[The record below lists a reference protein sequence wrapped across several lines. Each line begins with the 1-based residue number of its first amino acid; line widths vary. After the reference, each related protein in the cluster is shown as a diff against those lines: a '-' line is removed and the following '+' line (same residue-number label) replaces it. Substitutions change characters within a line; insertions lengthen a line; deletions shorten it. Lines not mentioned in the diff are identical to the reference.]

1 MPQVDSE
8 LFDRGQ
14 FQAEL
19 ALKASPIAAFKKAI
33 RTANE
38 VLDARFRQGH
48 DIRRL
53 VEARA
58 WFVDQILREAWARLD
73 WGTDA
78 DIALLAVGGYGRGE
92 LHPFSDIDLL
102 ILLGDA
108 DHERYREPIERF
120 LTLLWDIG
128 LEVGQSVRSVEE
140 CAEEAR
146 ADLTVITNLMES
158 RTIAGPEQLRQRMI
172 EVTGPE
178 RMWPSR
184 HFFLAKRKEQRAR
197 HAKYNDTEYNLE
209 PNVKGSP
216 GGLRDVQTIL
226 WVARRHF
233 GTLNLHA
240 MVGQGFLLESEYALL
255 SSAQEFLWKVRYALH
270 MLAGR
275 AEDRLL
281 FDYQRNI
288 AELLGFVDS
297 DPKRAIERFMQKYYR
312 TVMSIAELS
321 ELVVLHF
328 EEAILGDG
336 GSGQVRPL
344 NSRFQVRDDYIEVTH
359 PHVFKR
365 TPFAIIEI
373 FVLMAQHPEIKGV
386 RADTI
391 RLLRDSRHLID
402 DDFRKDIR
410 NTSLFIE
417 LFKCS
422 QGIHRNLRRMNRYG
436 ILGRYLPE
444 FGHIVG
450 QMQHDLFH
458 IYTVDAHTLN
468 LIKHLRK
475 LKWPELAEKF
485 PLASKLIDRLPKPE
499 LIYIAGLYHDIGKG
513 RGGDHSELGA
523 VDAEAFC
530 VRHHLPA
537 WDTRLVVWL
546 VRNHLVMST
555 TAQRKDLS
563 DPQVIYDFAQHV
575 GDQTRLD
582 YLYVLTVADINAT
595 NPTLWNSWRASLLR
609 QLYTETK
616 RALRRGL
623 ENPLDR
629 EEQIRRTQSAALDI
643 LVRNGTD
650 QDDAEQL
657 WAQLGDDYFLRH
669 TAGDVAWHTEAILQH
684 PQDGGPLVLIKETT
698 QREFE
703 GGTQIFIYAPDQHD
717 FFAVTVAAMDQ
728 LNLNIHDARILTSTS
743 QFTLDTYIVLDADG
757 GQIGNDPARIK
768 EIRDGL
774 VDALKNPDDYPAIIQ
789 RRVPRQLKHFAFAP
803 EVTISNDA
811 QRQVT
816 MLEITAPDR
825 PGLLARIGRIFL
837 DFDLSVQ
844 NAKIATLGE
853 RVEDVFFVTDANNQP
868 LSDPELCARLQQAII
883 EQLSPTRDTANVP
896 PGSASRRKAAA
907 SCEPQAA
914 SAGTPGARKPK

>member
-1 MPQVDSE
+1 MPQVDPE

-19 ALKASPIAAFKKAI
+19 ALKSSPIAAFKKAI
-33 RTANE
+33 RQARD
-38 VLDARFRQGH
+38 VLDARFANGR

-53 VEARA
+53 VEDRA
-58 WFVDQILREAWARLD
+58 WFVDQILREAWARFD
-73 WGTDA
+73 WSEDA

-92 LHPFSDIDLL
+92 LHPYSDIDLL
-102 ILLGDA
+102 ILLDSA
-108 DHERYREPIERF
+108 DHETFREPIEGF

-128 LEVGQSVRSVEE
+128 LEVGQSVRSVDE

-146 ADLTVITNLMES
+146 ADLTVVTNLMES
-158 RTIAGPEQLRQRMI
+158 RTIAGPESLRRRMQ
-172 EVTGPE
+172 EVTSPE
-178 RMWPSR
+178 RMWPSKD
-184 HFFLAKRKEQRAR
+184 FFLAKRQEQKAR

-216 GGLRDVQTIL
+216 GGLRDIQTIL
-226 WVARRHF
+226 WVARRQF
-233 GTLNLHA
+233 GSLNLHA
-240 MVGQGFLLESEYALL
+240 LVKEGFLVESECSMLA
-255 SSAQEFLWKVRYALH
+255 SSQEFLWKVRYALH

-281 FDYQRNI
+281 FDHQRKL
-288 AELLGFVDS
+288 AGLLGFHGS
-297 DPKRAIERFMQKYYR
+297 DAKQAIEHFMQKYYR
-312 TVMSIAELS
+312 VVMAVAELS
-321 ELVVLHF
+321 DLINQHF
-328 EEAILGDG
+328 EEVILR
-336 GSGQVRPL
+336 SGENAVAQPL
-344 NSRFQVRDDYIEVTH
+344 NSRFQLRDGYIEVAH
-359 PHVFKR
+359 PNVFKR
-365 TPFAIIEI
+365 TPFALMEI

-402 DDFRKDIR
+402 DDFRSDIR

-417 LFKCS
+417 LCKS
-422 QGIHRNLRRMNRYG
+422 PQGIHRNLRRMNRYG

-444 FGHIVG
+444 FGHIIG

-485 PLASKLIDRLPKPE
+485 PLASKVIDKLPKPE

-523 VDAEAFC
+523 IDAEAFC
-530 VRHHLPA
+530 ARHQLPA
-537 WDTRLVVWL
+537 WDSRLVAWL
-546 VRNHLVMST
+546 VQNHLVMST

-563 DPQVIYDFAQHV
+563 DPQVILDFARLV
-575 GDQTRLD
+575 GDQTHLD

-595 NPTLWNSWRASLLR
+595 NPSLWNSWRASLLR

-629 EEQIRRTQSAALDI
+629 EEQIRQTQVAAIDI
-643 LVRNGTD
+643 LVRNGID

-669 TAGDVAWHTEAILQH
+669 TASDVAWHTEAILQH
-684 PQDGGPLVLIKETT
+684 PDGNDPLVLIKETA

-703 GGTQIFIYAPDQHD
+703 GATQIFIYAPDQHD
-717 FFAVTVAAMDQ
+717 FFAVTVAAMSQ
-728 LNLNIHDARILTSTS
+728 LNLNIHDARIITSTS
-743 QFTLDTYIVLDADG
+743 QFTLDTYIVLDTAG
-757 GQIGNDPARIK
+757 GSIGNDPARIQ
-768 EIRDGL
+768 EIREGL
-774 VDALKNPDDYPAIIQ
+774 IDALKNPDEYPAIIQ
-789 RRVPRQLKHFAFAP
+789 RRVPRQLKHFAFPP

-811 QRQVT
+811 QRPVT
-816 MLEITAPDR
+816 VLEVIAPDR

-837 DFDLSVQ
+837 DFDLSLQ

-853 RVEDVFFVTDANNQP
+853 RVEDVFFITDADNQP
-868 LSDPELCARLQQAII
+868 LSDPELCQRLQAAIVS
-883 EQLSPTRDTANVP
+883 QLSE
-896 PGSASRRKAAA
+896 ASGQNAQLGRI
-907 SCEPQAA
+907 SI
-914 SAGTPGARKPK
+914 

>member
-1 MPQVDSE
+1 MPQVDPE

-19 ALKASPIAAFKKAI
+19 ALKSSPIAAFKKAI
-33 RTANE
+33 RQAKD
-38 VLDARFRQGH
+38 VLDARFANGR

-53 VEARA
+53 VEDRA
-58 WFVDQILREAWARLD
+58 WFVDQILREAWTRFD
-73 WGTDA
+73 WSEDA

-92 LHPFSDIDLL
+92 LHPYSDIDLL
-102 ILLGDA
+102 ILLDSA
-108 DHERYREPIERF
+108 DHETFREPIEGF

-128 LEVGQSVRSVEE
+128 LEVGQSVRSVDE

-146 ADLTVITNLMES
+146 ADLTVVTNLMES
-158 RTIAGPEQLRQRMI
+158 RTIAGPESLRRRMQ
-172 EVTGPE
+172 EVTSPE
-178 RMWPSR
+178 RMWPSKD
-184 HFFLAKRKEQRAR
+184 FFLAKRQEQKAR

-216 GGLRDVQTIL
+216 GGLRDIQTIL
-226 WVARRHF
+226 WVARRQF
-233 GTLNLHA
+233 GSLNLHA
-240 MVGQGFLLESEYALL
+240 LVREGFLVESECSMLA
-255 SSAQEFLWKVRYALH
+255 SSQEFLWKVRYALH

-281 FDYQRNI
+281 FDHQRKL
-288 AELLGFVDS
+288 AGLLGFHGS
-297 DPKRAIERFMQKYYR
+297 DAKQAIEHFMQKYYR
-312 TVMSIAELS
+312 VVMAVAELS
-321 ELVVLHF
+321 DLINQHF
-328 EEAILGDG
+328 EEVILR
-336 GSGQVRPL
+336 SGENAVAQPL
-344 NSRFQVRDDYIEVTH
+344 NSRFQLRDGYIEVAH
-359 PHVFKR
+359 PNVFKR
-365 TPFAIIEI
+365 TPFALMEI

-402 DDFRKDIR
+402 DDFRSDIR

-417 LFKCS
+417 LCKS
-422 QGIHRNLRRMNRYG
+422 PQGIHRNLRRMNRYG

-444 FGHIVG
+444 FGHIIG

-485 PLASKLIDRLPKPE
+485 PLASKVIDKLPKPE

-523 VDAEAFC
+523 IDAEAFC
-530 VRHHLPA
+530 ARHQLPA
-537 WDTRLVVWL
+537 WDSRLVAWL
-546 VRNHLVMST
+546 VQNHLVMST

-563 DPQVIYDFAQHV
+563 DPQVILDFARLV
-575 GDQTRLD
+575 GDQTHLD

-595 NPTLWNSWRASLLR
+595 NPSLWNSWRASLLR

-629 EEQIRRTQSAALDI
+629 EEQIRQTQVAAIDI
-643 LVRNGTD
+643 LVRNGID

-669 TAGDVAWHTEAILQH
+669 TASDVAWHTEAILQH
-684 PQDGGPLVLIKETT
+684 PDGNDPLVLIKETA

-703 GGTQIFIYAPDQHD
+703 GATQIFIYAPDQHD
-717 FFAVTVAAMDQ
+717 FFAVTVAAMSQ
-728 LNLNIHDARILTSTS
+728 LNLNIHDARIITSTS
-743 QFTLDTYIVLDADG
+743 QFTLDTYIVLDTAG
-757 GQIGNDPARIK
+757 GSIGNDPARIQ
-768 EIRDGL
+768 EIREGL
-774 VDALKNPDDYPAIIQ
+774 IDALKNPDEYPAIIQ
-789 RRVPRQLKHFAFAP
+789 RRVPRQLKHFAFPP

-811 QRQVT
+811 QRPVT
-816 MLEITAPDR
+816 VLEVIAPDR

-837 DFDLSVQ
+837 DFDLSLQ

-853 RVEDVFFVTDANNQP
+853 RVEDVFFITDADNQP
-868 LSDPELCARLQQAII
+868 LSDPELCQRLQAAIVS
-883 EQLSPTRDTANVP
+883 QLSE
-896 PGSASRRKAAA
+896 ASGQNAQLGRI
-907 SCEPQAA
+907 SI
-914 SAGTPGARKPK
+914 

>member
-1 MPQVDSE
+1 MPQMDPE

-19 ALKASPIAAFKKAI
+19 ALKSSPIPAFKKAI
-33 RTANE
+33 KQARD
-38 VLDARFRQGH
+38 VLDGRFRSGR

-53 VEARA
+53 IEDRA
-58 WFVDQILREAWARLD
+58 WFVDQILQEAWKRFA
-73 WGTDA
+73 WSEDA

-102 ILLGDA
+102 ILLDSA
-108 DHERYREPIERF
+108 DHEVFREPIEGF

-128 LEVGQSVRSVEE
+128 LEVGQSVRSVSE

-158 RTIAGPEQLRQRMI
+158 RTIAGPEHLRLRMQ
-172 EVTGPE
+172 EVTGTD
-178 RMWPSR
+178 RMWPSQE
-184 HFFLAKRKEQRAR
+184 FFLAKRKESKAR

-216 GGLRDVQTIL
+216 GGLRDIQTIL
-226 WVARRHF
+226 WVARRQF
-233 GTLNLHA
+233 ASLDLHA
-240 MVGQGFLLESEYALL
+240 LVKQGFLVESEYSMLA
-255 SSAQEFLWKVRYALH
+255 SSQEFLWKVRYALH

-281 FDYQRNI
+281 FDHQRKI
-288 AELLGFVDS
+288 AGILGFEDGDGKLAV
-297 DPKRAIERFMQKYYR
+297 ERFMQKYYR
-312 TVMSIAELS
+312 VVMAVAELS
-321 ELVVLHF
+321 DLITQHF
-328 EEAILGDG
+328 EEVLLRTDATAPA
-336 GSGQVRPL
+336 QPL
-344 NSRFQVRDDYIEVTH
+344 NSRFQVRDGYIEVTH
-359 PHVFKR
+359 ANVFRR
-365 TPFAIIEI
+365 TPFAILEV
-373 FVLMAQHPEIKGV
+373 FVLMAQHPDIKGV

-402 DDFRKDIR
+402 DDFRSDIR

-417 LFKCS
+417 LFKS
-422 QGIHRNLRRMNRYG
+422 PQGIHRNLRRMNRYG

-458 IYTVDAHTLN
+458 IYTVDAHTLH

-475 LKWPELAEKF
+475 FKWPELAEKF
-485 PLASKLIDRLPKPE
+485 PLASSLIDKLPKPE
-499 LIYIAGLYHDIGKG
+499 LIYLAGLYHDIGKG

-530 VRHHLPA
+530 VRHQLPT
-537 WDTRLVVWL
+537 WDTQLIVWL
-546 VRNHLVMST
+546 VQQHLVMST

-563 DPQVIYDFAQHV
+563 DPQVILDFARLV
-575 GDQTRLD
+575 GDQTHLD

-595 NPTLWNSWRASLLR
+595 NPSLWNSWRASLLR

-629 EEQIRRTQSAALDI
+629 EEQIRTTQSAAIDI
-643 LVRNGTD
+643 LVRGGID

-657 WAQLGDDYFLRH
+657 WSQLGDDYFLRH
-669 TAGDVAWHTEAILQH
+669 TAADVAWHTEAILQH
-684 PQDGGPLVLIKETT
+684 PDSKGPLVLIRETA

-703 GGTQIFIYAPDQHD
+703 GATQIFIYAPDQHD
-717 FFAVTVAAMDQ
+717 FFAVTVAAMSQ
-728 LNLNIHDARILTSTS
+728 LNLNIHDARIITSTS
-743 QFTLDTYIVLDADG
+743 QFTLDTYIVLDAEG
-757 GQIGNDPARIK
+757 GRIGDNPARIK
-768 EIRDGL
+768 QIREGL
-774 VDALKNPDDYPAIIQ
+774 IEVLRSPDAYPDIIQ

-803 EVTISNDA
+803 KVTIHNDA
-811 QRQVT
+811 QRPVT
-816 MLEITAPDR
+816 VLEITAPDR
-825 PGLLARIGRIFL
+825 PGLLARIGKIFL
-837 DFDLSVQ
+837 DFDLSLQ

-853 RVEDVFFVTDANNQP
+853 RVEDVFFITDANNQP
-868 LSDPELCARLQQAII
+868 LSDPELCARLQDEITR
-883 EQLSPTRDTANVP
+883 QLSPSGGETA
-896 PGSASRRKAAA
+896 
-907 SCEPQAA
+907 
-914 SAGTPGARKPK
+914 TPSSLSI

>member
-1 MPQVDSE
+1 MPQVDPE

-19 ALKASPIAAFKKAI
+19 ALKSSPIAAFKKAI
-33 RTANE
+33 RRVHE
-38 VLDARFRQGH
+38 VLDARFKSGR

-53 VEARA
+53 VEDRA
-58 WFVDQILREAWARLD
+58 WCVDQILREAWARFD
-73 WGTDA
+73 WSREA
-78 DIALLAVGGYGRGE
+78 EIALLAVGGYGRGE
-92 LHPFSDIDLL
+92 LHPYSDIDLL
-102 ILLGDA
+102 ILLDSA
-108 DHERYREPIERF
+108 DHETFREPIERF

-128 LEVGQSVRSVEE
+128 LEVGQSVRSIDE
-140 CAEEAR
+140 CVEEAR

-158 RTIAGPEQLRQRMI
+158 RTIAGPEHLRQRML
-172 EVTGPE
+172 EVTSSTQ
-178 RMWPSR
+178 MWPSKD
-184 HFFLAKRKEQRAR
+184 FFLAKRAEQRAR
-197 HAKYNDTEYNLE
+197 HGKYNDTEYNLE

-216 GGLRDVQTIL
+216 GGLRDIQTIL

-233 GTLNLHA
+233 GTLSLHA

-255 SSAQEFLWKVRYALH
+255 ASSQEFLWKVRYALH

-281 FDYQRNI
+281 FDHQRSI
-288 AELLGFVDS
+288 AGLLGFEDS
-297 DPKRAIERFMQKYYR
+297 NSKLAIERFMQKYYR
-312 TVMSIAELS
+312 VVMSIAELS
-321 ELVVLHF
+321 ELIVQHF
-328 EEAILGDG
+328 EEVILRTGET
-336 GSGQVRPL
+336 SQAQPL
-344 NSRFQVRDDYIEVTH
+344 NSRFQLRDGYIEVTH
-359 PHVFKR
+359 PNVFKR
-365 TPFAIIEI
+365 TPFALLEI

-391 RLLRDSRHLID
+391 RLLRDHRHLID
-402 DDFRKDIR
+402 AEFRNDIR
-410 NTSLFIE
+410 NTSLFIA
-417 LFKCS
+417 LFKCEI
-422 QGIHRNLRRMNRYG
+422 GIHRNLRRMNRYG

-444 FGHIVG
+444 FGDIIG

-475 LKWPELAEKF
+475 LQYTPISEKF
-485 PLASKLIDRLPKPE
+485 PLASKLMGRLPKPE
-499 LIYIAGLYHDIGKG
+499 LIYLAGLYHDIGKG

-530 VRHHLPA
+530 LRHQLPV
-537 WDTRLVVWL
+537 WDSRLIAWL
-546 VRNHLVMST
+546 VQNHLVMST

-563 DPQVIYDFAQHV
+563 DPQVIHDFAHLV

-595 NPTLWNSWRASLLR
+595 NPSLWNSWRASLLR

-623 ENPLDR
+623 EHPVDR
-629 EEQIRRTQSAALDI
+629 EEQIRQTQSAALDI
-643 LVRNGTD
+643 LVRSGTD
-650 QDDAEQL
+650 PDDAEQL
-657 WAQLGDDYFLRH
+657 WSQLGDDYFLRH

-684 PQDGGPLVLIKETT
+684 SATHDPLVLIKETT

-728 LNLNIHDARILTSTS
+728 LNLNIHDARVITSTS

-757 GQIGNDPARIK
+757 GSIGDNPARIK
-768 EIRDGL
+768 EIRQGL
-774 VDALKNPDDYPAIIQ
+774 IDALKNPDDYPTIIQ

-803 EVTISNDA
+803 QVTISNDA
-811 QRQVT
+811 QRPVT
-816 MLEITAPDR
+816 VLELIAPDR
-825 PGLLARIGRIFL
+825 AGLLARIGKIFL
-837 DFDLSVQ
+837 DFNLSLQ

-853 RVEDVFFVTDANNQP
+853 RVEDVFFVTDAHNQP
-868 LSDPELCARLQQAII
+868 LSDPDLCARLQAAII
-883 EQLSPTRDTANVP
+883 EQLSDADGQKVEL
-896 PGSASRRKAAA
+896 SRI
-907 SCEPQAA
+907 SI
-914 SAGTPGARKPK
+914 

>member
-1 MPQVDSE
+1 MPQVDPE

-33 RTANE
+33 RHARE
-38 VLDARFRQGH
+38 VLDGRFKAGRE
-48 DIRRL
+48 IRRL
-53 VEARA
+53 VEDRA
-58 WFVDQILREAWARLD
+58 WFVDQILREAWERLP
-73 WGTDA
+73 WCEDA

-102 ILLGDA
+102 ILLDNA
-108 DHERYREPIERF
+108 DHESFREPIEQF

-128 LEVGQSVRSVEE
+128 LEVGQSVRSVDE
-140 CAEEAR
+140 CASEAR

-158 RTIAGPEQLRQRMI
+158 RTIAGPERLRLRMQ
-172 EVTGPE
+172 EVTSTAQ
-178 RMWPSR
+178 MWPSKD
-184 HFFLAKRKEQRAR
+184 FFLAKHKEQRAR
-197 HAKYNDTEYNLE
+197 HSKYNDTEYNLE

-216 GGLRDVQTIL
+216 GGLRDIQTIL

-255 SSAQEFLWKVRYALH
+255 ASSQDFLWKVRYALH

-281 FDYQRNI
+281 FDHQSKV
-288 AELLGFVDS
+288 AALLGYEDS
-297 DPKRAIERFMQKYYR
+297 DSKRAIERFMQKYYR
-312 TVMSIAELS
+312 VVMAIAELS
-321 ELVVLHF
+321 DLIVQHF
-328 EEAILGDG
+328 EEQILRAGEI
-336 GSGQVRPL
+336 GQATPI
-344 NSRFQVRDDYIEVTH
+344 NSRFLLRDGYIEAAH
-359 PHVFKR
+359 PNVFKR
-365 TPFAIIEI
+365 TPFAIMEI

-386 RADTI
+386 CANSI
-391 RLLRDSRHLID
+391 RLLREHRHLID
-402 DDFRKDIR
+402 DDFRRDIR
-410 NTSLFIE
+410 NTSLFVE
-417 LFKCS
+417 LFKCP

-436 ILGRYLPE
+436 ILGLYLPE

-475 LKWPELAEKF
+475 FKWPELAEKF
-485 PLASKLIDRLPKPE
+485 PLASKLIDKLPKPE
-499 LIYIAGLYHDIGKG
+499 LIYLAGLYHDIGKG

-523 VDAEAFC
+523 VDAQAFC
-530 VRHHLPA
+530 ARHQLPN
-537 WDTRLVVWL
+537 WDSKLIVWL
-546 VRNHLVMST
+546 VQHHLVMST

-563 DPQVIYDFAQHV
+563 DPQVIFDFARLV

-595 NPTLWNSWRASLLR
+595 NPSLWNSWRASLLR

-629 EEQIRRTQSAALDI
+629 EEQIRLTQSAALDI
-643 LVRNGTD
+643 LVRGGTD
-650 QDDAEQL
+650 ADDAEQL

-669 TAGDVAWHTEAILQH
+669 TAADVAWHSEAILQH
-684 PQDGGPLVLIKETT
+684 PADGDPLVLIKETT

-717 FFAVTVAAMDQ
+717 FFAVTVAAMAQ

-743 QFTLDTYIVLDADG
+743 QFTLDTYIVLEGEG
-757 GQIGNDPARIK
+757 GSIGDNPARIK
-768 EIRDGL
+768 EIRQGL
-774 VDALKNPDDYPAIIQ
+774 IDALKNPDEYPSIIQ

-803 EVTISNDA
+803 QVTIHNDA
-811 QRQVT
+811 HRPVT
-816 MLEITAPDR
+816 ILEVTAPDR

-837 DFDLSVQ
+837 EFDLSLQ

-853 RVEDVFFVTDANNQP
+853 RVEDVFFVTDAHNQP
-868 LSDPELCARLQQAII
+868 LADPELCMRLQETMVA
-883 EQLSPTRDTANVP
+883 QLSDS
-896 PGSASRRKAAA
+896 PGQSEPSRI
-907 SCEPQAA
+907 
-914 SAGTPGARKPK
+914 TI

>member
-1 MPQVDSE
+1 MPQVDPE

-19 ALKASPIAAFKKAI
+19 ALKSSPIAAFKKAI
-33 RTANE
+33 RRVHE
-38 VLDARFRQGH
+38 VLDARFKSGR

-53 VEARA
+53 VEDRA
-58 WFVDQILREAWARLD
+58 WCVDQILREAWARFD
-73 WGTDA
+73 WSREA

-92 LHPFSDIDLL
+92 LHPYSDIDLL
-102 ILLGDA
+102 ILLDSA
-108 DHERYREPIERF
+108 DHETFREPIERF

-128 LEVGQSVRSVEE
+128 LEVGQSVRSIDE
-140 CAEEAR
+140 CVEEAR

-158 RTIAGPEQLRQRMI
+158 RTIAGPEHLRQRML
-172 EVTGPE
+172 EVTSNSQ
-178 RMWPSR
+178 MWPSKN
-184 HFFLAKRKEQRAR
+184 FFLAKREEQRAR
-197 HAKYNDTEYNLE
+197 HGKYNDTEYNLE

-216 GGLRDVQTIL
+216 GGLRDIQTIL

-255 SSAQEFLWKVRYALH
+255 ASSQEFLWKVRYALH

-281 FDYQRNI
+281 FDHQRSI
-288 AELLGFVDS
+288 AGLLGFEDS
-297 DPKRAIERFMQKYYR
+297 NSKLAIERFMQKYYR
-312 TVMSIAELS
+312 VVMSIAELS
-321 ELVVLHF
+321 ELIVQHF
-328 EEAILGDG
+328 EEVILRTGET
-336 GSGQVRPL
+336 SQAQPL
-344 NSRFQVRDDYIEVTH
+344 NSRFQLRDGYIEVTH
-359 PHVFKR
+359 PNVFKR
-365 TPFAIIEI
+365 TPFALLEI

-391 RLLRDSRHLID
+391 RLLRDHRHLID
-402 DDFRKDIR
+402 AEFRNDIR

-417 LFKCS
+417 LFKCEI
-422 QGIHRNLRRMNRYG
+422 GIHRNLRRMNRYG

-444 FGHIVG
+444 FGDIIG

-475 LKWPELAEKF
+475 LQYTPISEKF
-485 PLASKLIDRLPKPE
+485 PLASKLMGRLPKPE
-499 LIYIAGLYHDIGKG
+499 LIYLAGLYHDIGKG

-530 VRHHLPA
+530 QRHQLPT
-537 WDTRLVVWL
+537 WDSRLIVWL
-546 VRNHLVMST
+546 VQNHLVMST

-563 DPQVIYDFAQHV
+563 DPQVIHDFAQLV

-582 YLYVLTVADINAT
+582 YLYVLTVSDINAT
-595 NPTLWNSWRASLLR
+595 NPSLWNSWRASLLR

-623 ENPLDR
+623 EHPVDR
-629 EEQIRRTQSAALDI
+629 EEQIRQTQSAALDI
-643 LVRNGTD
+643 LVRSGTD
-650 QDDAEQL
+650 PDDAEQL
-657 WAQLGDDYFLRH
+657 WSQLGDDYFLRH
-669 TAGDVAWHTEAILQH
+669 TAGDVVWHTDAILQH
-684 PQDGGPLVLIKETT
+684 SASHDPLVLIKETT

-728 LNLNIHDARILTSTS
+728 LNLNIHDARVITSTS

-757 GQIGNDPARIK
+757 GSIGDNPARIK
-768 EIRDGL
+768 EIRQGL
-774 VDALKNPDDYPAIIQ
+774 VDALKNPDDYRTIIQ

-803 EVTISNDA
+803 QVTISNDA
-811 QRQVT
+811 QRPVT
-816 MLEITAPDR
+816 VLELISPDR
-825 PGLLARIGRIFL
+825 PGLLARIGKIFL
-837 DFDLSVQ
+837 DFDLSLQ

-853 RVEDVFFVTDANNQP
+853 RVEDVFFVTDAHNHP
-868 LSDPELCARLQQAII
+868 LSDPELCARLQEAII
-883 EQLSPTRDTANVP
+883 KQLSDAD
-896 PGSASRRKAAA
+896 GEKIELSRI
-907 SCEPQAA
+907 SI
-914 SAGTPGARKPK
+914 

>member
-1 MPQVDSE
+1 MPQVDPE

-19 ALKASPIAAFKKAI
+19 ALKSSPIAAFKKAI
-33 RTANE
+33 RQARE
-38 VLDARFRQGH
+38 VLDNRFANGR

-53 VEARA
+53 VEDRA
-58 WFVDQILREAWARLD
+58 WFVDQILRAAWERFG
-73 WGTDA
+73 WSEDA

-92 LHPFSDIDLL
+92 LHPYSDIDLL
-102 ILLGDA
+102 ILLDSA
-108 DHERYREPIERF
+108 DHEVFREPIEGF

-128 LEVGQSVRSVEE
+128 LEVGQSVRSVAE

-146 ADLTVITNLMES
+146 ADLTVVTNLMES
-158 RTIAGPEQLRQRMI
+158 RTIAGPEHLRQRMLA
-172 EVTGPE
+172 VTSPE
-178 RMWPSR
+178 QMWPSK
-184 HFFLAKRKEQRAR
+184 HFFLAKRQEQKAR

-216 GGLRDVQTIL
+216 GGLRDIQTIL
-226 WVARRHF
+226 WVARRQF
-233 GTLNLHA
+233 GSLNLHGL
-240 MVGQGFLLESEYALL
+240 VQQGFLVESECSMLA
-255 SSAQEFLWKVRYALH
+255 SSQEFLWKVRYALH

-281 FDYQRNI
+281 FDHQRKI
-288 AELLGFVDS
+288 ASLLGFEDG
-297 DPKRAIERFMQKYYR
+297 DGKLGIERFMQKYYR
-312 TVMSIAELS
+312 VVMGVSELS
-321 ELVVLHF
+321 DLINQHF
-328 EEAILGDG
+328 EEVILRAGET
-336 GSGQVRPL
+336 GQAQPL
-344 NSRFQVRDDYIEVTH
+344 NSRFQLRDGYIEVTH
-359 PHVFKR
+359 PNVFKR
-365 TPFAIIEI
+365 TPFALLEI

-417 LFKCS
+417 LFKSS

-436 ILGRYLPE
+436 ILGLYLPE
-444 FGHIVG
+444 FGQIIG

-485 PLASKLIDRLPKPE
+485 PLASKLIDKLPKPE

-530 VRHHLPA
+530 ARHQLPV
-537 WDTRLVVWL
+537 WDSRLVAWL
-546 VRNHLVMST
+546 VQHHLVMST

-563 DPQVIYDFAQHV
+563 DPQVIFDFARLV

-595 NPTLWNSWRASLLR
+595 NPSLWNSWRASLLR

-629 EEQIRRTQSAALDI
+629 EEQIRQTQSAAIDI
-643 LVRNGTD
+643 LVRNGID

-657 WAQLGDDYFLRH
+657 WSQLGDDYFLRH
-669 TAGDVAWHTEAILQH
+669 TANDVAWHTEAILQH
-684 PQDGGPLVLIKETT
+684 PAGNDPLVLIKETA

-703 GGTQIFIYAPDQHD
+703 GATQIFIYAPDQHD
-717 FFAVTVAAMDQ
+717 FFAVTVAAMSQ
-728 LNLNIHDARILTSTS
+728 LNLNIHDARIITSTS

-757 GQIGNDPARIK
+757 GRIGENPARIR
-768 EIRDGL
+768 EIREGL
-774 VDALKNPDDYPAIIQ
+774 IDALKNPDEYPAIIQ
-789 RRVPRQLKHFAFAP
+789 RRVPRQLKHFAFP
-803 EVTISNDA
+803 PQVTISNDA
-811 QRQVT
+811 QRPVT
-816 MLEITAPDR
+816 ILELIAPDR

-837 DFDLSVQ
+837 EFDLSLQ

-868 LSDPELCARLQQAII
+868 LSDPELCRRLQEAIVS
-883 EQLSPTRDTANVP
+883 QLSRANGQGLDPTRI
-896 PGSASRRKAAA
+896 SI
-907 SCEPQAA
+907 
-914 SAGTPGARKPK
+914 